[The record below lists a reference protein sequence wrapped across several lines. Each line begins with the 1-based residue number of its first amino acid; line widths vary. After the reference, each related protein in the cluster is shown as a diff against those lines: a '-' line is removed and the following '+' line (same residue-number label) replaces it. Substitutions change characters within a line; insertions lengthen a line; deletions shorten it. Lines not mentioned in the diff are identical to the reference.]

1 MPSSNH
7 RRKTPISHTENR
19 TMVILL
25 KHLKATCFLAAASTI
40 LLATGCN
47 TQTETDAAHS
57 QAEITETSSLM
68 HTQEASGARAE
79 CTFYADQFD
88 GPTLSTLGTS
98 TLDLVL
104 ADSHSCNP
112 LVVYM
117 AVPEDQYAQDRRLA
131 IGRYLEDRG
140 GLKAEQ
146 IEFRSG
152 PNPDTFHAVDTQLG
166 YYPKTDT
173 AIDMGGGSPSASS
186 SSSSSSTGH

>member
-1 MPSSNH
+1 
-7 RRKTPISHTENR
+7 
-19 TMVILL
+19 MVIL

-47 TQTETDAAHS
+47 TEMDTTHS
-57 QAEITETSSLM
+57 QVEIAETSHLT

-79 CTFYADQFD
+79 CTLYPDQFD
-88 GPTLSTLGTS
+88 GPTLSTLGTNS
-98 TLDLVL
+98 LDLML
-104 ADSHSCNP
+104 ADSHTCNP
-112 LVVYM
+112 LVIYM

-173 AIDMGGGSPSASS
+173 ALDNGGGSSSSA